1 MSNRQKLKKSTIL
14 EHDRTKLHHFG
25 FTDAEIDSMRLLITY
40 YPWIKSERT
49 NNLNKLKKAQ
59 TEIQNVIKSL
69 NLIRAI
75 NPGVILDLNHINSQ
89 LTENNT
95 PAFLECSHT
104 FVHSLSTPEVSVEW
118 ADLTSG
124 MEQLNATIKH
134 YIRSQEA
141 SILTVFAGDI
151 IEKKLSTGKELLL
164 QALHFHWC
172 NKHPQDINTRT
183 DDFFEF
189 IAILFMSSDNPD
201 AKSTAPDNCKDWW
214 HNLTEENLEK
224 HTNIHFP
231 AYISENK
238 DGTITYWNNPPTLE
252 DIK

>member
-1 MSNRQKLKKSTIL
+1 MSDRQKLKKSTIL
-14 EHDRTKLHHFG
+14 EHERAKLHNFG

-69 NLIRAI
+69 DLIRAI
-75 NPGVILDLNHINSQ
+75 NPGVILDLNHISSQ
-89 LTENNT
+89 LTESNS

-104 FVHSLSTPEVSVEW
+104 FVHSLNTPEVSAEW
-118 ADLTSG
+118 SDLTG
-124 MEQLNATIKH
+124 GIEKLNATIKH

-172 NKHPQDINTRT
+172 NKHPQDVNTRT

-189 IAILFMSSDNPD
+189 VAILFMSSDNPD
-201 AKSTAPDNCKDWW
+201 AKRTAPNNCKDWW
-214 HNLTEENLEK
+214 HNLTEENLVK
-224 HTNIHFP
+224 QINIHYP
-231 AYISENK
+231 VNISYNE
-238 DGTITYWNNPPTLE
+238 DGTKKYFRSPPTLE